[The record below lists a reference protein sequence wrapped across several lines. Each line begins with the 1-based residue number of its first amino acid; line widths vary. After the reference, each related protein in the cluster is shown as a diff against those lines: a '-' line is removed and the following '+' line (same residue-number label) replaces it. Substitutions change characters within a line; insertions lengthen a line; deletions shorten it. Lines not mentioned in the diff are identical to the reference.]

1 MLLLHVKISIV
12 LYFSDIT
19 KCLKPNYEPNL
30 PVIKMVKLKCP
41 WSGCIHER
49 PDLEQEQVALDMIEM
64 NQAAARQSRRKAHRA
79 VGDEGVVTDNYLD
92 MFQQQLMS
100 YKRLAGLTSTTAD
113 AILHGLPPQ
122 LTSSCAPDMCQT

>member
-1 MLLLHVKISIV
+1 MKLTLILLLLHVKISIV

-19 KCLKPNYEPNL
+19 KCLKPNYYEPNL

-79 VGDEGVVTDNYLD
+79 VGDEGVVTENNLE
-92 MFQQQLMS
+92 M
-100 YKRLAGLTSTTAD
+100 AGLTSTTAD